1 MKWKPTAS
9 IVINGLHSSNLIDD
23 TQSETLKSL
32 INDGDSVQAFKLA
45 HGIMV
50 DTGWR
55 VGWNKI
61 LREGSIIGWYGW
73 IITTQPIRSAAVEIE
88 TVTDLWET
96 CRRFLSSLWL
106 QDRAESGD
114 EFESSLGYL
123 MEFGVNLLSSRLDPA
138 GLELLQR
145 LNADQREKPLIER
158 WRWQGSAGMALL
170 SDGGR
175 FQVTREL
182 VWARAIEAS
191 IDSDGRL
198 DPQLRTILEDVSPDQ
213 SFITLPQGKIGKP
226 VSAFIDRL
234 EMYRLAKRELDG
246 ISLAVQAGKFPS
258 VALEIWG

>member
-9 IVINGLHSSNLIDD
+9 AVINGLHSSNLIDH
-23 TQSETLKSL
+23 TQSETLISL
-32 INDGDSVQAFKLA
+32 INDGDAVQAFKQLQC
-45 HGIMV
+45 IM
-50 DTGWR
+50 TAAGWR
-55 VGWNKI
+55 IGWNRI
-61 LREGSIIGWYGW
+61 LREGSIIGWYGR

-106 QDRAESGD
+106 QDCAESGD

-123 MEFGVNLLSSRLDPA
+123 MEFGVNLLSDRLDPA
-138 GLELLQR
+138 GLELLRR

-158 WRWQGSAGMALL
+158 WHWQGSTGMALL

-182 VWARAIEAS
+182 VWARAIEAG
-191 IDSDGRL
+191 IGSDGRL
-198 DPQLRTILEDVSPDQ
+198 DSQLRIILEGISSDQ

-234 EMYRLAKRELDG
+234 ETYRLAKRELDVV
-246 ISLAVQAGKFPS
+246 SLAVPAGNFPS
-258 VALEIWG
+258 VALEIWD